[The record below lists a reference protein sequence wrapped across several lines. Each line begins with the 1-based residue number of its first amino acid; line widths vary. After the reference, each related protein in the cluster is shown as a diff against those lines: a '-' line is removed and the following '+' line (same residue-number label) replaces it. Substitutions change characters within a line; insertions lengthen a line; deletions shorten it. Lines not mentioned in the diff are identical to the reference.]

1 MLATIRGM
9 SSRGR
14 RILARWTVFGTLGCM
29 AFAVLFNFILFRDL
43 EQPALGRS
51 IFSGA
56 VIPVL
61 LAGPLFFFLTLKLRE
76 LAIAN
81 HRLAAL
87 ASTDSLTGLSNRGA
101 FAAEVETRLVGQQG
115 GYAMPSGAL
124 LVIDADNFKNVND
137 RYGHVCGDE
146 ALRCIAAAIRSAT
159 RRDDVVG
166 RLGGEEF
173 GVYLADG
180 ESAAEVA
187 ERIRMAVQAVRFA
200 PRGRT
205 CDLSVSIGGA
215 EAGPRS
221 TFADLYREADA
232 RLYEAKRA
240 GRNRVV
246 MATLSRDLREP
257 APFLLH

>member
-29 AFAVLFNFILFRDL
+29 AFAVLFNAILFYDL
-43 EQPALGRS
+43 GQPALARALY
-51 IFSGA
+51 SGA

-61 LAGPLFFFLTLKLRE
+61 LAGPLFFYLTLKLRE

-81 HRLAAL
+81 HKLTVL
-87 ASTDSLTGLSNRGA
+87 ASTDSLTGLANRGA
-101 FAAEVETRLVGQQG
+101 FAAAVEARLAGSRENG
-115 GYAMPSGAL
+115 AATSGTL

-137 RYGHVCGDE
+137 RYGHDCGDE

-159 RRDDVVG
+159 RSDDVVG

-180 ESAAEVA
+180 ENAAVVA

-215 EAGPRS
+215 ETGPRS
-221 TFADLYREADA
+221 TFALLYREADA
-232 RLYEAKRA
+232 RLYEAKRS

-246 MATLSRDLREP
+246 MAPMPTDLSER
-257 APFLLH
+257 APILLH